1 MSQCIE
7 SNQRKVYQKNHSA
20 QTVKLTVLQIVS
32 CLNVFIAEDAKWF
45 EELHVNQFPTDYW
58 SIIVSF
64 IRVMLLSLGLETTLW
79 RRDYLRS
86 CWGPGVERLCSV
98 SVFSIVTYSVFRGE
112 MGAADGGDIS
122 ANQRPTWASIDQ
134 SEARIVWAALGW
146 RGSALL
152 LWNR

>member
-7 SNQRKVYQKNHSA
+7 SNQRKVYQKNNSA

-32 CLNVFIAEDAKWF
+32 CLNIFIAEDAKWF

-64 IRVMLLSLGLETTLW
+64 NRVTFIFFSRQLFEG
-79 RRDYLRS
+79 RNYLRS

-122 ANQRPTWASIDQ
+122 ANQRPTWVSIDQ
-134 SEARIVWAALGW
+134 SEARIVWAALKW